1 MSKPQA
7 LRMERRSA
15 ARSMTALAIGGI
27 VCVIAVAALVLW
39 LNRPGDTTRSGPTT
53 EVDPMSLIG

>member
-15 ARSMTALAIGGI
+15 ARSMTAVAIGGI
-27 VCVIAVAALVLW
+27 ACVMAIAALALW
-39 LNRPGDTTRSGPTT
+39 LNWPGNTTPSGPTT

>member
-1 MSKPQA
+1 MSKPQT

-15 ARSMTALAIGGI
+15 ARSMTAMAICGI
-27 VCVIAVAALVLW
+27 VCVMAIAVVAVW
-39 LNRPGDTTRSGPTT
+39 FNWPGDIALSVPTT